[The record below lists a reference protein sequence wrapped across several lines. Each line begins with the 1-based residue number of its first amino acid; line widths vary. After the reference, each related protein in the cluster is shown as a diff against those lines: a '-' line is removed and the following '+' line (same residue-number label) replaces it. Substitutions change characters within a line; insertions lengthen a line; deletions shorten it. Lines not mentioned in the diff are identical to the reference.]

1 MKNSNYDHPL
11 VNLPNTLETLV
22 INREYN
28 ETLDMLPDS
37 IEFLVIRYY
46 DNKLNKLPHNL
57 KYISISKNYKYK
69 DDLVLLG
76 KPELQIY

>member
-1 MKNSNYDHPL
+1 
-11 VNLPNTLETLV
+11 
-22 INREYN
+22 
-28 ETLDMLPDS
+28 MLPDS